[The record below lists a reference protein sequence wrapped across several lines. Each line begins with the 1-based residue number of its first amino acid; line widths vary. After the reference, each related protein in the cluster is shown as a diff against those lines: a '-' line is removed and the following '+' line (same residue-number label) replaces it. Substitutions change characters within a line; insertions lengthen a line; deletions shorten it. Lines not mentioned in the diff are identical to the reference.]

1 MNAGIKNFLLVIFT
15 ISLSIF
21 SGCLSSSKP
30 ENFYGW
36 WKPETK
42 SAFGNRDIFIS
53 KDILKDNKSYKILN
67 WEKKDNDFLIVSE
80 VGAILLHLDD
90 KGYLHVTPQN
100 SLSGTYIFSKTTEE
114 EAKKRIEEKQK
125 KWEKMTTPTKDPF

>member
-1 MNAGIKNFLLVIFT
+1 M
-15 ISLSIF
+15 

-53 KDILKDNKSYKILN
+53 KDTIKDNKSYKILN
-67 WEKKDNDFLIVSE
+67 WEKKDNDFLIASE
-80 VGAILLHLDD
+80 IGAILLHLDD

-100 SLSGTYIFSKTTEE
+100 RLSGTYIFSKTTEE
-114 EAKKRIEEKQK
+114 EVQKRIEEKQK